1 MATEFG
7 PSDPFIHKLTYQ
19 ISNMSKPKIDLSYKQ
34 LISFMYGDFNTFTKR
49 FMIYIVYLGNLFNKY
64 SCVKGEATRL
74 KWINAMQP
82 QYERIE
88 KTLTYFLIT
97 VSRLKRIADAIRES
111 DDVYF
116 AYKNYNQECLKI
128 YKAIDVALLC
138 KLMTQSEK
146 DLCCQNIKYSRV
158 FLQRCLLLSDINIST
173 DNIEILK
180 IGYLSSQLI
189 SELEHKHREEVKK
202 AYDTLMF
209 YDIPMNLELVLCCL
223 NNYIMQLHE
232 LIKKDYTNVKYKYIA
247 CVFIKIYIYIHN
259 RMIKPGI
266 DKNNLNILENI
277 ICYAMDDLCIDDDTM
292 DIHKHYDN
300 LFRILD
306 NRTIIQEDLYMQY
319 YCGDMTYEEYH
330 KSVEALM
337 KVALR
342 YY

>member
-1 MATEFG
+1 MTSIDDTM
-7 PSDPFIHKLTYQ
+7 PIVQKLTYQ
-19 ISNMSKPKIDLSYKQ
+19 ISNMAKPKIDLSYKQ
-34 LISFMYGDFNTFTKR
+34 LISFMYGDSDTFTKR
-49 FMIYIVYLGNLFNKY
+49 FMIYIVYLGILFNKY
-64 SCVKGEATRL
+64 SCVKGETTRL
-74 KWINAMQP
+74 QWINAMQP

-97 VSRLKRIADAIRES
+97 VSRLKKIADAIRES

-128 YKAIDVALLC
+128 YRAIDVAVLC

-146 DLCCQNIKYSRV
+146 DLCCKNIKYSHV
-158 FLQRCLLLSDINIST
+158 FLQRCLSSDIDV

-180 IGYLSSQLI
+180 IGYLSSQHI
-189 SELEHKHREEVKK
+189 SELEFKHREEVKK
-202 AYDTLMF
+202 AYDSLMF
-209 YDIPMNLELVLCCL
+209 YDIPMNLDLLLCCL
-223 NNYIMQLHE
+223 NKYINQLHE
-232 LIKKDYTNVKYKYIA
+232 LIIKDYSNVKYKYIA

-259 RMIKPGI
+259 RMIKPEI
-266 DKNNLNILENI
+266 NKNNLKILENI
-277 ICYAMDDLCIDDDTM
+277 VCYSMDDLCIDDDNI

-319 YCGDMTYEEYH
+319 YCGDMTCEEYH
-330 KSVEALM
+330 KQYAFLM